1 MILLVFTYRT
11 GSGVRPSQ
19 SIGVT
24 VTLYETRHVVRELYL
39 TAPPSNLLLGLNMQP
54 SSTAKRFTLKD
65 KQKLLANLD
74 IEGTFDAFWTQ
85 HDLTPYSRTQD
96 KAARSVAVGRD

>member
-1 MILLVFTYRT
+1 
-11 GSGVRPSQ
+11 
-19 SIGVT
+19 
-24 VTLYETRHVVRELYL
+24 
-39 TAPPSNLLLGLNMQP
+39 MQP